1 MKEEA
6 CNGEKVGFMPN
17 RVIRVKH
24 GDETA
29 THKTVQVSSLEML
42 LYSIYTDHTAHIVAY
57 DASLTVS
64 KYNTV
69 LYSSVHRDDGARVT
83 YSAILLGI

>member
-6 CNGEKVGFMPN
+6 CKGEKVGFMPKS
-17 RVIRVKH
+17 VIRVKH

-29 THKTVQVSSLEML
+29 THKTVQESFLEKL
-42 LYSIYTDHTAHIVAY
+42 LYSIYTYHTAKIVAY
-57 DASLTVS
+57 DATLTVS
-64 KYNTV
+64 KINTV
-69 LYSSVHRDDGARVT
+69 LYSSAYMDDCARVT